1 MTAKGRICRMQRMMS
16 NMNKAKN
23 ANGPIRKPA
32 KCFFAGIYLEC
43 GMACRY
49 HKHGSA
55 ANETQ

>member
-1 MTAKGRICRMQRMMS
+1 MMS

-23 ANGPIRKPA
+23 ANGPIRKAA
-32 KCFFAGIYLEC
+32 KRFFAGNYLEC
-43 GMACRY
+43 GTGCRY